1 MIPAG
6 ISELEGKSIEKVEV
20 YSDAVLI
27 ALADG
32 KTAVAVFR
40 VGDEFRVESEKPRP
54 GGRARPRGAC
64 LSRTVPLPSSSRL
77 RAPALAPRPPG
88 GLPRRGFSALSFP
101 LRQSKEPCNLCPKN
115 PC

>member
-6 ISELEGKSIEKVEV
+6 ISELEGQSIEKVEV

-40 VGDEFRVESEKPRP
+40 VGDEFRVEVRSREGARGPAVRVYP
-54 GGRARPRGAC
+54 GVFPCPHLPDYARQR
-64 LSRTVPLPSSSRL
+64 
-77 RAPALAPRPPG
+77 
-88 GLPRRGFSALSFP
+88 
-101 LRQSKEPCNLCPKN
+101 
-115 PC
+115 

>member
-6 ISELEGKSIEKVEV
+6 ISELERESIERVEV

-40 VGDEFRVESEKPRP
+40 VGDEFRVEVRSRGAEGARGPAVRVYRGLFPRP
-54 GGRARPRGAC
+54 HLPDYARQR
-64 LSRTVPLPSSSRL
+64 
-77 RAPALAPRPPG
+77 
-88 GLPRRGFSALSFP
+88 
-101 LRQSKEPCNLCPKN
+101 
-115 PC
+115 